1 MKLSFR
7 TPRAKTKLVAT
18 FQQKRTDTPS
28 CASKDAAHLYEVSN
42 SRNPGDKRAL
52 KCPKCEHVNHM
63 DHMDHG
69 DRLLCRC
76 GTFLELYGN
85 GYVFWNKSQEL
96 QSGADY
102 SRVDQ
107 TDLAASIIERLQ
119 VDPVVRKAA
128 KDNPGVMAALEQVEV
143 MIKMHENL

>member
-7 TPRAKTKLVAT
+7 TPRAKTKLVYR
-18 FQQKRTDTPS
+18 FQQQRSEPPS
-28 CASKDAAHLYEVSN
+28 CASKDAAHLYEVGN

-52 KCPKCEHVNHM
+52 KCPKCGHVN
-63 DHMDHG
+63 HMDHG
-69 DRLLCRC
+69 DRLLCGC

-85 GYVFWNKSQEL
+85 GYAFWNKSQEL

-128 KDNPGVMAALEQVEV
+128 KDNPSVMAALEQVEV